1 MKSLVEG
8 GGLSQ
13 GGCWCMAT
21 ERLRQPMVDDVI
33 LRWKDVAWGVGVTLA
48 CVGRK
53 VFVRK
58 NFQKLH
64 SISVL

>member
-1 MKSLVEG
+1 MGYLRAVAG
-8 GGLSQ
+8 V
-13 GGCWCMAT
+13 WPP
-21 ERLRQPMVDDVI
+21 RWLRQPMVDDVI